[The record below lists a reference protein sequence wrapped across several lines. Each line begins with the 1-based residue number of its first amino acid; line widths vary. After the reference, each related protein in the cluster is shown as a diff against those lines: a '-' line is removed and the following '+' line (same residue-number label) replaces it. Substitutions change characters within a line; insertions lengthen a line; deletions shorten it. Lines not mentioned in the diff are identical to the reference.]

1 MIAREG
7 LNLILLFVIVGVA
20 LSIIGLLAA
29 LDILLFLAIADG
41 LITLFLLY
49 FFRDPERAIPSG
61 ADLVVS
67 PSDGRVLA
75 IESALNSEFVGSDSK
90 KISIFLSPLDVH
102 VIRSPIQGQI
112 KYSRYHRGAFKAAYR
127 KEASLENEN
136 LELGIEN
143 NRGRLILRQIAG
155 VLARRIVCHAKELDK
170 LQKGTR
176 LGVIKFGSRVELI
189 LPRNVDVKVKTQD
202 RVKAGETVIGVFQ

>member
-29 LDILLFLAIADG
+29 LNILLILAIAAG
-41 LITLFLLY
+41 LNTLFLLY

-61 ADLVVS
+61 VDLVVS

-90 KISIFLSPLDVH
+90 KISVFLSPLDVH
-102 VIRSPIQGQI
+102 VIRAPI
-112 KYSRYHRGAFKAAYR
+112 K
-127 KEASLENEN
+127 
-136 LELGIEN
+136 
-143 NRGRLILRQIAG
+143 
-155 VLARRIVCHAKELDK
+155 
-170 LQKGTR
+170 
-176 LGVIKFGSRVELI
+176 
-189 LPRNVDVKVKTQD
+189 
-202 RVKAGETVIGVFQ
+202 